1 MAYPPLEQNFQS
13 VRRPVDRSFEGVG
26 AARFPLSASL
36 DGAPIS
42 ASIAAP
48 TKIHTFPV
56 NTNAIEELYLYAS
69 NYSNTDL
76 NISMSVATSAATAF
90 TNYNYVITPV
100 PSRSGL
106 SLIYPGVPHKSTDI
120 DNPLHV
126 YIKTETSAAA
136 LNVVGYVLRYY
147 PREKGDEEK
156 SKKFGYSLT

>member
-13 VRRPVDRSFEGVG
+13 VRRPVDRSFEGTG

-36 DGAPIS
+36 DGTPIS
-42 ASIAAP
+42 ASIGSP

-56 NTNAIEELYLYAS
+56 DTNAIEELYLYAS
-69 NYSNTDL
+69 NYSKNDL
-76 NISMSVATSAATAF
+76 NISMSLATSPATAF
-90 TNYNYVITPV
+90 TNYNYIVTPV
-100 PSRSGL
+100 PSRTGL

-120 DNPLHV
+120 NNPLNV

-136 LNVVGYVLRYY
+136 LNIVGYVLRYY

-156 SKKFGYSLT
+156 ANKYGYNLT